1 MKNKLAP
8 YLLLAPQILLAIL
21 FVAGLIAGITQSF
34 GVIPAFGLTEPTLRY
49 YREIFLRPD
58 LMESVLF
65 SLKTAGLS
73 ALLATAGGVFFCGLC
88 VMGGKTR
95 GLSMRV
101 IELPIIVPHAVTAL
115 FLISLLSKNG
125 IAARILYSFG
135 WIENQQQFPALI
147 YDQNGAGIILG
158 YLWKELP
165 FMIYFVISLMANINR
180 SLGEAAVNLGA
191 APRTAFFKITLPLCR
206 NTILSGFL
214 IIFVFA
220 LGAYE
225 LPMLLGATKPRALP
239 VLAYQQYLHPDLRN
253 RPYAMALNGI
263 IIVISLLSAA
273 LYYALMNGQM
283 RSLKLSGEKR
293 RTSGGRGRSEKKGE
307 GGGADG

>member
-1 MKNKLAP
+1 
-8 YLLLAPQILLAIL
+8 
-21 FVAGLIAGITQSF
+21 
-34 GVIPAFGLTEPTLRY
+34 
-49 YREIFLRPD
+49 
-58 LMESVLF
+58 
-65 SLKTAGLS
+65 
-73 ALLATAGGVFFCGLC
+73 
-88 VMGGKTR
+88 
-95 GLSMRV
+95 
-101 IELPIIVPHAVTAL
+101 
-115 FLISLLSKNG
+115 
-125 IAARILYSFG
+125 
-135 WIENQQQFPALI
+135 
-147 YDQNGAGIILG
+147 
-158 YLWKELP
+158 
-165 FMIYFVISLMANINR
+165 MIYFVISLMANINR

-206 NTILSGFL
+206 NTIMSGFL

-283 RSLKLSGEKR
+283 RRLKLSGEQR
-293 RTSGGRGRSEKKGE
+293 RTSGGRGRSGKKGE